1 MDAKSNRDKTLR
13 ARGSCGRAILSHDDA
28 QTIYQSKPPQDVK
41 DRSRASLLAQ
51 QFGVSVKTV
60 RDIWLGRTWY
70 RATFYLD
77 QNQPFTPERLIKKPG
92 RPPGAK
98 DRKPRAKKPDF
109 QTPARLGRLP
119 NSKSTDQKIPNY
131 LSLFSGTPD
140 IAADEPRDDSD
151 LSSFGK
157 PDLDHDFSEVQ
168 RFAPS
173 ADLWLD
179 SYGHEESVAYF
190 PNPTL

>member
-1 MDAKSNRDKTLR
+1 MDANNKSYKTLR
-13 ARGSCGRAILSHDDA
+13 ARGRVILSYDDA
-28 QTIYQSKPPQDVK
+28 QTIYQSKPPPDVK
-41 DRSRASLLAQ
+41 DRSRAALLAQ

-140 IAADEPRDDSD
+140 IAADEPRDESD
-151 LSSFGK
+151 LSSFAK
-157 PDLDHDFSEVQ
+157 ADLDHDFTKVPKFSP
-168 RFAPS
+168 F

-179 SYGHEESVAYF
+179 SHAHEESIAYF
-190 PNPTL
+190 PNTSL